1 MKLADNIFLL
11 IFILIAL
18 FFRNLEALVLVGT
31 KFTILKFISTFY
43 KNTLG

>member
-18 FFRNLEALVLVGT
+18 FFSNLEVFGLVGT
-31 KFTILKFISTFY
+31 QFTILKFISAFY